1 MSFSLD
7 GWSIGRFDDVEW
19 SPWGSSG
26 NARAKV
32 LANGDG
38 YYAAL
43 VEAEPGYAG
52 DPHEHA
58 ATEFLYV
65 VDGTLRTQG
74 EVLTQGDAYVAAA
87 GSVAR
92 GLRRPR
98 RRDLPV
104 DLQALT
110 PRSASITRAQATPS
124 ANVGTPSGTV
134 PVAHG
139 VAHDRGPGAHGHEV
153 RVLAGRV
160 EG

>member
-1 MSFSLD
+1 MSFALD
-7 GWSIGRFDDVEW
+7 GWSIGRFDAVEW

-65 VDGTLRTQG
+65 VEGTLRTQG
-74 EVLTQGDAYVAAA
+74 EVLTQGDAYVAAT
-87 GSVAR
+87 GSVHEDFAAPD
-92 GLRRPR
+92 GATYL
-98 RRDLPV
+98 
-104 DLQALT
+104 
-110 PRSASITRAQATPS
+110 SIFK
-124 ANVGTPSGTV
+124 
-134 PVAHG
+134 
-139 VAHDRGPGAHGHEV
+139 
-153 RVLAGRV
+153 L
-160 EG
+160 

>member
-1 MSFSLD
+1 MSFALD
-7 GWSIGRFDDVEW
+7 GWSIGRFDAVEW

-65 VDGTLRTQG
+65 VEGTLRSQG

-87 GSVAR
+87 GSVHEDFAAPD
-92 GLRRPR
+92 G
-98 RRDLPV
+98 
-104 DLQALT
+104 AT
-110 PRSASITRAQATPS
+110 YRSIFK
-124 ANVGTPSGTV
+124 
-134 PVAHG
+134 
-139 VAHDRGPGAHGHEV
+139 
-153 RVLAGRV
+153 L
-160 EG
+160 